1 MNGLLPRSF
10 PFPVGGGPVSAAG
23 VPGPR
28 ELPCS
33 STCCTG
39 TGSGAVASIL
49 GLGSGNKAELCGADK
64 YHKCVNYLQQ

>member
-1 MNGLLPRSF
+1 M
-10 PFPVGGGPVSAAG
+10 SAAG